1 MLLTDPKIIQQTNM
15 ASYLK
20 AVSTWL
26 TSINTIIA
34 DGQISANSP
43 LCTVTVLRMFAD
55 KWGSCDHNLHVMV

>member
-15 ASYLK
+15 TAYSK

-26 TSINTIIA
+26 LGINTIIA

-43 LCTVTVLRMFAD
+43 FV
-55 KWGSCDHNLHVMV
+55 